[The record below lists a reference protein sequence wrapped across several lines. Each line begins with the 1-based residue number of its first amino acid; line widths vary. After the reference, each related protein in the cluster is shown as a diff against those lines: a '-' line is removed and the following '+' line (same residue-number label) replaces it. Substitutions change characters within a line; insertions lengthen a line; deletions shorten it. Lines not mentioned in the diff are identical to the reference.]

1 MTGDPDQGNRPLPS
15 GREVGR
21 LGGSG
26 HSSRPPVLCAD
37 AQGARHASQPIHS
50 HDDAARLF
58 PLSLLCPGCA
68 AERPESVPEDARR
81 LAKHSGTSSF
91 VFTAPSD
98 GEVFIYDR
106 TQNKLVYSGRVRR
119 GESLEVNAK
128 DDRIT
133 LNARVVS
140 EEDLRGL
147 DEYEIWFDEGPG
159 TGQ

>member
-1 MTGDPDQGNRPLPS
+1 VIRIREIDRCRAGGKSEDSADPAIHPARRFYARTRKEHTMPRTQFIPTTLLALFS
-15 GREVGR
+15 
-21 LGGSG
+21 LG
-26 HSSRPPVLCAD
+26 
-37 AQGARHASQPIHS
+37 
-50 HDDAARLF
+50 
-58 PLSLLCPGCA
+58 LLCPGCA
-68 AERPESVPEDARR
+68 AERPGSVPEDARR

-91 VFTAPSD
+91 VFTAPGD

-119 GESLEVNAK
+119 GESLEVDAK

-140 EEDLRGL
+140 EEDLRDL